1 MARLLKWA
9 DAQNMVLWT
18 PVTSFSE
25 FLQQLRVAEIAAYFS
40 SPYIVLPVPL
50 PPAPFCNAHCR
61 QARVC
66 SVRGAPS
73 ARVYKGPCVRC
84 PGELFVAVWRMVS
97 CERLVGLNILIFVG
111 ASWGPR

>member
-25 FLQQLRVAEIAAYFS
+25 FLQQLRVAEIAAYLS
-40 SPYIVLPVPL
+40 SPCTIPPAPL
-50 PPAPFCNAHCR
+50 PPAPFCNAPCR

-66 SVRGAPS
+66 SVRGAPR
-73 ARVYKGPCVRC
+73 ARVYEGPCVRC

-97 CERLVGLNILIFVG
+97 CVRLAGLNILILVG
-111 ASWGPR
+111 TSWRTR